1 MDATIIV
8 ASVIGVVVLLIIAGE
23 IRKKIKGKP
32 SCTCGGNC
40 GACGICPSRSEE
52 K

>member
-1 MDATIIV
+1 MGATIIV

-32 SCTCGGNC
+32 SCACSGNC
-40 GACGICPSRSEE
+40 SACGVCPSKTEE